1 MSVMYHKTKFFSG
14 SRSREGFPL
23 LLNSEPNL
31 VNEIVYDEPPSLS
44 QRWSTIIRNLRLII
58 SIFQLFHEVYSD
70 NMRQTGKELTDYL
83 IGFYD
88 IIFLKDHPA
97 FSFPYLSPP
106 NTFYLG
112 ASHLED
118 YSMEPLPDAYQQ
130 FFYNC
135 PYRHVV
141 FMSFGTYL
149 EDLKK
154 FSKIN
159 SILGSL
165 NNLPFCIVLKSRL
178 NLGNEYNLPSNKI
191 LEKAWVPQKGLLH
204 SGKIS
209 FFISH
214 CGNNGR
220 IESIYFN
227 VPLLCIPLFGDQ
239 FHNARLVA
247 RNKFGLYL
255 TKERLNTS
263 TFTQAAQNMIENEAI
278 YKLSLAKAMEIAK
291 NDPGAGKNVLKFYT
305 DILVKHGSANFLRNK
320 IIVKQWSY
328 EIMNLDILVLGLLA
342 LVFITTIVMVF
353 MHKCYRYMFRKVDK
367 TKSE

>member
-1 MSVMYHKTKFFSG
+1 MPKCFSG

-31 VNEIVYDEPPSLS
+31 VNEIVDDRLPSLS
-44 QRWSTIIRNLRLII
+44 DRWATLLRNLRLLN
-58 SIFQLFHEVYSD
+58 SILQLFHEVYSD

-88 IIFLKDHPA
+88 IIFVRDHPA

-118 YSMEPLPDAYQQ
+118 YPIKPLPDVYVQ
-130 FFYNC
+130 FFENC
-135 PYRHVV
+135 PYDHVV

-149 EDLKK
+149 EDIRK
-154 FSKIN
+154 FPKIYD
-159 SILGSL
+159 ILSSL
-165 NNLPFCIVLKSRL
+165 NNMPLCVVLKSSL
-178 NLGNEYNLPSNKI
+178 NLSDQLSISPKKI
-191 LEKAWVPQKGLLH
+191 LEEAWVPQKSLLH

-220 IESIYFN
+220 IESIFYN

-239 FHNARLVA
+239 YHNARLVA
-247 RNKFGLYL
+247 RNEFGLYI
-255 TKERLNTS
+255 TKERLDTI
-263 TFTQAAQNMIENEAI
+263 TFTQAVENMIQNNTKHKI
-278 YKLSLAKAMEIAK
+278 SLSKAMDIAK
-291 NDPGAGKNVLKFYT
+291 NDPGAGIKVLKFYS
-305 DILVKHGSANFLRNK
+305 DLLIENGSANFLRNK
-320 IIVKQWSY
+320 IIVKQWYY
-328 EIMNLDILVLGLLA
+328 EIMNLDIVALGLLA
-342 LVFITTIVMVF
+342 LTVIATIALVFLY
-353 MHKCYRYMFRKVDK
+353 KCSKHMFRKMTK
-367 TKSE
+367 PKSE

>member
-1 MSVMYHKTKFFSG
+1 MPKCFSG

-31 VNEIVYDEPPSLS
+31 VNEIVDDRLPSLS
-44 QRWSTIIRNLRLII
+44 DRWATLLRNLRLLN
-58 SIFQLFHEVYSD
+58 SILQLFHEVYSD

-88 IIFLKDHPA
+88 IIFVRDHPA

-118 YSMEPLPDAYQQ
+118 YPIKPLPDVYVQ
-130 FFYNC
+130 FFENC
-135 PYRHVV
+135 PYDHVV

-149 EDLKK
+149 EDIRK
-154 FSKIN
+154 FPKIYD
-159 SILGSL
+159 ILSSL
-165 NNLPFCIVLKSRL
+165 NNMPLCVVLKSSL
-178 NLGNEYNLPSNKI
+178 NLSDQLSISPKKI
-191 LEKAWVPQKGLLH
+191 LEEAWVPQKSLLH

-220 IESIYFN
+220 IESIFYN

-239 FHNARLVA
+239 YHNARLVA
-247 RNKFGLYL
+247 RNEFGLY
-255 TKERLNTS
+255 KDRPGS
-263 TFTQAAQNMIENEAI
+263 RQN
-278 YKLSLAKAMEIAK
+278 
-291 NDPGAGKNVLKFYT
+291 PGPG
-305 DILVKHGSANFLRNK
+305 RN
-320 IIVKQWSY
+320 
-328 EIMNLDILVLGLLA
+328 
-342 LVFITTIVMVF
+342 
-353 MHKCYRYMFRKVDK
+353 
-367 TKSE
+367 